1 MRQVLCLI
9 LLAACG
15 DDAPPATTDPGQEGL
30 TDHDQDGFLSDEDCN
45 DRNDQIYPGALEI
58 CNDQDDDCDGDID
71 EDVKTVW
78 YYDGDGDGYG
88 DPESYLTHC
97 DQVENAVTN
106 ANDCDDDDP
115 DVNPGARETCDGL
128 DENCNLIADE
138 GVRGTK
144 EECPAESCLEIFDD
158 GREID
163 GDYWIWWDDEATQVE
178 CDMQTNEGGWTL
190 ILRNDMKND
199 LDPGW
204 DPPDLS
210 VCGSWGTMLGGYELT
225 SDEEITNDLFMGG
238 VPHNQLHVSMTYA
251 AIDKWNGDTGY
262 VELDG
267 EAIFDEAIDN
277 SDSADGQVCGSEG
290 GGNNTKDSQHS
301 VDAIVGHTSESV
313 LIVAGSTLNGSASA
327 ASFGIDE
334 VEVWI
339 R

>member
-1 MRQVLCLI
+1 MAGATQTIVVNVPPEQFAQVI
-9 LLAACG
+9 S
-15 DDAPPATTDPGQEGL
+15 DYERYPE
-30 TDHDQDGFLSDEDCN
+30 FLSEMEAVKVLE
-45 DRNDQIYPGALEI
+45 RN
-58 CNDQDDDCDGDID
+58 GDAA
-71 EDVKTVW
+71 DVEFTLNLIKRIRYVLR
-78 YYDGDGDGYG
+78 
-88 DPESYLTHC
+88 LTTRG
-97 DQVENAVTN
+97 NT
-106 ANDCDDDDP
+106 
-115 DVNPGARETCDGL
+115 GL
-128 DENCNLIADE
+128 DWTLVE
-138 GVRGTK
+138 GMFKR
-144 EECPAESCLEIFDD
+144 
-158 GREID
+158 
-163 GDYWIWWDDEATQVE
+163 
-178 CDMQTNEGGWTL
+178 NEGGWTL

-267 EAIFDEAIDN
+267 TAIFDEAIDN